1 MSARQLSVME
11 QLEEIGNQ
19 FIEAAV
25 SDFSRP
31 ETVQAIKDS
40 AITIASR
47 ITGYNLN
54 TALLRPI
61 IESAMDKKI
70 DQAKGYVMQHVGLAL
85 SNPPDSIDA
94 TAEVVKE
101 EVGSKVDAFAE
112 KLKAKM
118 AAKKSIA

>member
-1 MSARQLSVME
+1 ME

-101 EVGSKVDAFAE
+101 EVGGKVS
-112 KLKAKM
+112 L
-118 AAKKSIA
+118 

>member
-1 MSARQLSVME
+1 
-11 QLEEIGNQ
+11 
-19 FIEAAV
+19 
-25 SDFSRP
+25 
-31 ETVQAIKDS
+31 
-40 AITIASR
+40 
-47 ITGYNLN
+47 
-54 TALLRPI
+54 
-61 IESAMDKKI
+61 
-70 DQAKGYVMQHVGLAL
+70 MQHVGLAL